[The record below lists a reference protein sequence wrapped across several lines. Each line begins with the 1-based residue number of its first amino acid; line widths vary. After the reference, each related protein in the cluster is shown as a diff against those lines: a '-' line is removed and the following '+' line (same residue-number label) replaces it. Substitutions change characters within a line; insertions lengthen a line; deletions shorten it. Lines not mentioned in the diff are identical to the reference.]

1 MEAIYYHVST
11 SGVALKIFPSWD
23 HLEDFSFP
31 QTFHSRQSCK
41 MCTIYHLQ
49 FDHLIICVSQHQL
62 YSSSHSCN
70 AAPVCAA
77 AAWGGQ
83 EWWRSP
89 RNSLHNDCPASQG
102 ADKQDNESHGC
113 WQITCGFLASSTSL
127 QAHQR
132 SAVLKPDKNTLT
144 KCNNVNR
151 KARS

>member
-1 MEAIYYHVST
+1 MEAIYHHVST

-41 MCTIYHLQ
+41 MSTIYHLQ

-70 AAPVCAA
+70 AAPAC
-77 AAWGGQ
+77 GGQ
-83 EWWRSP
+83 DWWRCP
-89 RNSLHNDCPASQG
+89 RNSLHNDCPTSHR
-102 ADKQDNESHGC
+102 ADKKVSETHGC
-113 WQITCGFLASSTSL
+113 WQITCGLLASSTSL
-127 QAHQR
+127 QAYQS
-132 SAVLKPDKNTLT
+132 SAFLKSDKNILT